1 MAEPPDPAPAA
12 AGRGHLRASH
22 ADREQVID
30 ILKAAFVRGMLTKD
44 EFDLRV
50 GQAFASRTGGEL
62 AAFVAD
68 LPAGLTTAQPPGPA
82 RAQGQARVLRFGA
95 VIAVA
100 TMLYA
105 AVWPLALV
113 LPRNG
118 EGEPQAA
125 IRLLVMTTFAYLM
138 IPVLAGLE
146 LLESRR
152 RYRAEEPHR
161 LPGRPAGRVPG
172 GEPGHLRARDFADE
186 YGAGSTAERAWLSA
200 YPAKIQ
206 APDQLD
212 PYGPG
217 GPVQI
222 TGPPGPRPHRPNR
235 SAGRGRPPFAL
246 IGRPGEHRAPQRQL
260 LSGHRT
266 NRLTR

>member
-62 AAFVAD
+62 AAFIAD
-68 LPAGLTTAQPPGPA
+68 LPAGLTTAEPPGPA

-138 IPVLAGLE
+138 ISVLAGLE
-146 LLESRR
+146 LLESRQDKR
-152 RYRAEEPHR
+152 S
-161 LPGRPAGRVPG
+161 G
-172 GEPGHLRARDFADE
+172 AR
-186 YGAGSTAERAWLSA
+186 
-200 YPAKIQ
+200 
-206 APDQLD
+206 
-212 PYGPG
+212 
-217 GPVQI
+217 
-222 TGPPGPRPHRPNR
+222 
-235 SAGRGRPPFAL
+235 RPPCA
-246 IGRPGEHRAPQRQL
+246 
-260 LSGHRT
+260 
-266 NRLTR
+266 

>member
-1 MAEPPDPAPAA
+1 MAGPPDRAPAA

-62 AAFVAD
+62 AEFIAD
-68 LPAGLTTAQPPGPA
+68 LPAGLATAQPPGTA
-82 RAQGQARVLRFGA
+82 RAQGQARVLRFGT

-113 LPRNG
+113 LPRDG

-125 IRLLVMTTFAYLM
+125 IRLLVITTFAYLM
-138 IPVLAGLE
+138 ISVLAGLE
-146 LLESRR
+146 LLESRQDKPSGARQPR
-152 RYRAEEPHR
+152 RP
-161 LPGRPAGRVPG
+161 LPCGRTSPPG
-172 GEPGHLRARDFADE
+172 
-186 YGAGSTAERAWLSA
+186 
-200 YPAKIQ
+200 
-206 APDQLD
+206 

-222 TGPPGPRPHRPNR
+222 TGPPGPRPHRPEPVGGPR
-235 SAGRGRPPFAL
+235 APPFAL

-260 LSGHRT
+260 LSGRRT

>member
-1 MAEPPDPAPAA
+1 MAESPEPAPAA
-12 AGRGHLRASH
+12 MGRGHLRASR

-62 AAFVAD
+62 AAFIAD
-68 LPAGLTTAQPPGPA
+68 LPAGLTTAEPPGPA

-125 IRLLVMTTFAYLM
+125 IRLLAITTFAYLM
-138 IPVLAGLE
+138 ISVLAGLE
-146 LLESRR
+146 LLESRQDKRSGARPPR
-152 RYRAEEPHR
+152 RP
-161 LPGRPAGRVPG
+161 LPCGRTSSPATWGD
-172 GEPGHLRARDFADE
+172 L
-186 YGAGSTAERAWLSA
+186 
-200 YPAKIQ
+200 
-206 APDQLD
+206 LD
-212 PYGPG
+212 RPL
-217 GPVQI
+217 VAILQ
-222 TGPPGPRPHRPNR
+222 PRPVRPLWPGWPCDDHR
-235 SAGRGRPPFAL
+235 ATRPPPA
-246 IGRPGEHRAPQRQL
+246 
-260 LSGHRT
+260 ST
-266 NRLTR
+266 